1 MSMTGIGGAGFTAN
15 PYATTQKSA
24 SSGLTAAASGSA
36 NDALSAFM
44 DWANKTPAQK
54 MRDQILG
61 SMGLKESDLAAMDP
75 KKRAEV
81 EKKIADQ
88 IRQLV
93 QNSVEKKTGVAV
105 DIKA

>member
-1 MSMTGIGGAGFTAN
+1 MSVGGISGAGFTSN
-15 PYATTQKSA
+15 PYATTQNNA
-24 SSGLTAAASGSA
+24 SGGLGAASAGSA
-36 NDALSAFM
+36 NDAVSEFM
-44 DWANKTPAQK
+44 SWANKTPAQK

-75 KKRAEV
+75 KTRAGV
-81 EKKIADQ
+81 ESKIAERIKQ
-88 IRQLV
+88 MV

>member
-1 MSMTGIGGAGFTAN
+1 MGIGGVGGVGFTAN
-15 PYATTQKSA
+15 PYASTQKSA
-24 SSGLTAAASGSA
+24 SGGLGAVGAGSA
-36 NDALSAFM
+36 NDAVSDFM
-44 DWANKTPAQK
+44 SWAKMTPAQQ
-54 MRDQILG
+54 MRSQILG

-88 IRQLV
+88 IKHMV
-93 QNSVEKKTGVAV
+93 QNSVEKKTGVAI